1 MLNSEKMIAS
11 IEQQDL
17 EHANKYFQKALK
29 TDDDQTLLALG
40 DYLES
45 IGFFPQAKEIYL
57 ALKEEYPE
65 VYLNLA
71 QIAADDNQIEEAFLY
86 LDHIS
91 PESDDYVNALL
102 VMADLYDLEGLTD
115 VAREKLL
122 EARKISQDPLIIFG
136 LAETEMSLNHF
147 KEAIDLYAS
156 LDNRDILAITGVS
169 TYQRIG
175 RITGKPGVVIATS
188 GPGISNLATGLVTA
202 TAEGDPVLA
211 IGGQVKRSDLLKRSH
226 QSMNN
231 VAMLEPITKYSA
243 EVQDA
248 NTLSETI
255 ANAYRR
261 AKSGKP
267 GASFISIPQDV
278 TDSPVSV
285 KAIKPLTAPKLGSAS
300 VEDINYLA
308 QAIRNAVLPVL
319 LLGNGAS
326 DEKVTASIRKLL
338 ESVKLPV
345 VETFQ
350 GAGIVSREL
359 EEETF
364 FGRVGLFRN
373 QPGDMLLKKSDLVIA
388 IGYDP
393 IEYEARNWNAEISAR
408 VIVID
413 VAQAEIDTY
422 FQPERELIGNIADT
436 IDLLLPAVNGYALPQ
451 GSVEYLQNLKK
462 NLDGDIKFDRQS
474 KEGLVHPLDVID
486 ILQDQAKDDMTVTV
500 DVGSHYI
507 WMARYFKSYE
517 ARHLLFSNGMQTLGV
532 ALPWAISA
540 ALVRPNKTVLSVS
553 GDGGFLFSAQ
563 ELEVA
568 VRLKLPIVHMIWND
582 GRYNMVEFQEEM
594 KYGRSAGVQLG
605 DVDFVKYAEAFGA
618 KGYRVDSKE
627 SFKETLEQAIKESA
641 NGPVLI
647 DIPIDYKDNGRLGE
661 TILPDEFY

>member
-1 MLNSEKMIAS
+1 MTDSEK
-11 IEQQDL
+11 
-17 EHANKYFQKALK
+17 
-29 TDDDQTLLALG
+29 
-40 DYLES
+40 
-45 IGFFPQAKEIYL
+45 
-57 ALKEEYPE
+57 
-65 VYLNLA
+65 
-71 QIAADDNQIEEAFLY
+71 LY
-86 LDHIS
+86 G
-91 PESDDYVNALL
+91 
-102 VMADLYDLEGLTD
+102 ADLVVDSLINHDVKYVFGIPGAKIDRVFDTLEDKGP
-115 VAREKLL
+115 
-122 EARKISQDPLIIFG
+122 QLI
-136 LAETEMSLNHF
+136 
-147 KEAIDLYAS
+147 
-156 LDNRDILAITGVS
+156 VS
-169 TYQRIG
+169 RHEQNATFMAQGIG

-486 ILQDQAKDDMTVTV
+486 ILQDQTKDDMTVTV

>member
-1 MLNSEKMIAS
+1 M
-11 IEQQDL
+11 
-17 EHANKYFQKALK
+17 
-29 TDDDQTLLALG
+29 TD
-40 DYLES
+40 S
-45 IGFFPQAKEIYL
+45 KKIYG
-57 ALKEEYPE
+57 
-65 VYLNLA
+65 
-71 QIAADDNQIEEAFLY
+71 
-86 LDHIS
+86 
-91 PESDDYVNALL
+91 
-102 VMADLYDLEGLTD
+102 ADLVVDSLINHD
-115 VAREKLL
+115 VKY
-122 EARKISQDPLIIFG
+122 IFG
-136 LAETEMSLNHF
+136 IPGA
-147 KEAIDLYAS
+147 KIDRVFDTLEDKGPQ
-156 LDNRDILAITGVS
+156 LIVS
-169 TYQRIG
+169 RHEQNATFMAQGIG